1 MEEALSPLTKY
12 FTENSSTPGN
22 CSRQVKMSEE
32 NSLKISSEI
41 KKNSYFN
48 DCLVFLQRCG
58 TEYEVY
64 MLAVNSLGAGKHSK
78 IVKRTTLGTLP
89 AGPAHTELLA
99 LNTTWIGLNLHTWS
113 DGNCPISSFVIEYR

>member
-1 MEEALSPLTKY
+1 MGAALSPLTRY
-12 FTENSSTPGN
+12 FTENSLTHGN
-22 CSRQVKMSEE
+22 CSRQDKKSEE

-41 KKNSYFN
+41 KRSELN
-48 DCLVFLQRCG
+48 DCYLFFQRCG

-64 MLAVNSLGAGKHSK
+64 MLAVNSLGAGKHSE
-78 IVKRTTLGTLP
+78 IVKRTTLGSLP
-89 AGPAHTELLA
+89 AGPDHTDLLA